1 MPLGKKNASD
11 HFGSTILK
19 FCACVPRL
27 GLNNFLLADIPY
39 LAVRAVVTKPFEI
52 FYVRQLNL
60 HAKRVI
66 NLFNNFWDSF
76 LILEPLDSRTLCLFH
91 FFLCWLL
98 NLLIMRCQLNPILIE
113 NDVGCQATEAGNT
126 VVKLYCPF
134 YITK

>member
-1 MPLGKKNASD
+1 MKHPHNRPSSPLLCPCFIVKVFTTIYYSQRAFGKKNASD

-27 GLNNFLLADIPY
+27 GLNNFLLANIPY

-60 HAKRVI
+60 HAKKVI

-91 FFLCWLL
+91 FFC
-98 NLLIMRCQLNPILIE
+98 
-113 NDVGCQATEAGNT
+113 VG
-126 VVKLYCPF
+126 F
-134 YITK
+134 